1 MRSPRRLALTSTTLL
16 PTATTMGGGNLS
28 RPRHPHQD
36 HLLLPAAHC
45 SCMVLSQTLPT
56 RQKLLAA
63 VDTDG
68 SGHIHE
74 DEWVEYFEKHTPA
87 NRAKF
92 DLLIEQFVEVS
103 LSGLNTDST
112 MLAHTIITFT
122 LPCTVRWMDSG

>member
-1 MRSPRRLALTSTTLL
+1 
-16 PTATTMGGGNLS
+16 
-28 RPRHPHQD
+28 
-36 HLLLPAAHC
+36 
-45 SCMVLSQTLPT
+45 MVLSQTLPT

-68 SGHIHE
+68 SGRIHE

-103 LSGLNTDST
+103 LSGLHTDST

-122 LPCTVRWMDSG
+122 LPCTVRWIHSG